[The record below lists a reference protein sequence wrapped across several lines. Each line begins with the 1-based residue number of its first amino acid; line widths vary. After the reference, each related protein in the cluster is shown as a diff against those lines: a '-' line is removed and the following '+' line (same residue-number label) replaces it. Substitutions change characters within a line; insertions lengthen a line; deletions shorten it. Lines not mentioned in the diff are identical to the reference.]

1 MSRRS
6 PARAAEPSTGSP
18 SERISAAY
26 LRGREAA
33 AIVRGEAT
41 CYSSEGASGRRVC
54 YIVLFCGSINEPFIT
69 FSKHVYFKYVK
80 TGPGGTWDPESV
92 SQGFASQSEAEAF
105 CYGGPMTSHGLDYL
119 GSYHTA
125 EAVGGYS
132 KLWFSRG
139 GICSQAF
146 VVKAIP
152 AGFILCLPQGA
163 INDEELEQATD
174 EQYTGNLGPWTQVNI
189 IAVGTIGREL
199 KKTVP
204 CLLIDMQAAEAP
216 SLSVEADPA
225 LAVKT
230 FGVVRLQSVW
240 PSRVRTLEALEF
252 FLNGEDVD
260 DRLEAYF
267 TATGSEP
274 EVREAPAAPTAGAD
288 REQSAAEVLHQLLQQ
303 SSSQAGLLSGIQRR
317 LASLD
322 EIESRLSSLENKPS
336 KPAGS
341 SLGPPPVEG
350 APAWAPQLFAEGSR
364 TNLGSEQMHHLLSL
378 AGRGPKRLG
387 DLGSSTATAARAPS
401 ATRLGATPKART
413 AASPLG
419 DLPEEEEE
427 LDDAEPEDGMAARQL
442 MIEQFAAHPDR
453 VVLQVRARLA
463 AAGRKSISE
472 LEPRDMYYHFAE
484 TVPLGTYKTLTYFSF
499 LLAEMWEAAERG
511 QAAEMI
517 SLLALGLVFAE
528 QVANEQG
535 HTRLGWLLTG
545 RQDPPFAQV
554 EQRRAPRPEVPHGML
569 ADPRWIAANLAYLR
583 D

>member
-1 MSRRS
+1 
-6 PARAAEPSTGSP
+6 
-18 SERISAAY
+18 
-26 LRGREAA
+26 
-33 AIVRGEAT
+33 
-41 CYSSEGASGRRVC
+41 
-54 YIVLFCGSINEPFIT
+54 
-69 FSKHVYFKYVK
+69 
-80 TGPGGTWDPESV
+80 
-92 SQGFASQSEAEAF
+92 
-105 CYGGPMTSHGLDYL
+105 MTSHGLDYL

-163 INDEELEQATD
+163 IDDEELEQATD

-189 IAVGTIGREL
+189 IAVGTSGREL

-204 CLLIDMQAAEAP
+204 CLLIDLQAAEAP
-216 SLSVEADPA
+216 SLSIEADPA
-225 LAVKT
+225 LTVKT

-240 PSRVRTLEALEF
+240 PSRVRTLESLEF

-274 EVREAPAAPTAGAD
+274 ELRDAPAAPTIGAD
-288 REQSAAEVLHQLLQQ
+288 RDQGAADLLHQLLQQ
-303 SSSQAGLLSGIQRR
+303 SSSQAGVLSGIQRR

-322 EIESRLSSLENKPS
+322 EIESRLSSLETKPS
-336 KPAGS
+336 PPAGS
-341 SLGPPPVEG
+341 SLGPSPVEG

-364 TNLGSEQMHHLLSL
+364 ANLGSEQMHHLLSL

-387 DLGSSTATAARAPS
+387 DLGSSTATAARTPS
-401 ATRLGATPKART
+401 ATKLGATPKART

-427 LDDAEPEDGMAARQL
+427 LDDAEPEDAADQGDVLSRLLAQQTKILTQLAKKSRDPLHGLLSGSAAEDDSKLPGVKGMAARQL

-463 AAGRKSISE
+463 AARRKSISE

-583 D
+583 DADLISERTNKSQQPPAAPSNPNANRDDPKGKGRRGQRKQEGNGEPSS